1 MAFFTPLGGRVLSLP
16 ISRVEVT
23 PKQGEGMRDVRGDV
37 VRRQLK
43 ADHGIEVLEVRSIN
57 GFLIK
62 SVVEAE
68 QISERVDDL
77 FSDPIIEHASTNSL
91 LLTSPEYFPTTP
103 DAAITIG
110 FKPGVTDNPGNAAY
124 DGFKTIFSQHE
135 DFEDASISTYQTYVF
150 YGVPENISVEWIAS
164 TLHNNLIQRA
174 LVSGA
179 EACQQ
184 SMWPSLEYPEKPPQV
199 FSPPQPMNLEISDE
213 ALLELSDKGLLAL
226 NLEEMQTIQGHYR
239 DEEIRAARNAVGI
252 VTDAPTDVELECLA
266 QTWSE
271 HCKHKIFASKIHHID
286 TETGEDTIIDSIFK
300 THIMKPTHDMQGE
313 VDWLLSVFH
322 DNSGVIAW
330 DDDWSVCM
338 KAETHNSP
346 SALDPYGGA
355 MTGIVGV
362 NRDILGTGLGARPI
376 ANTDVF
382 CFGPPD
388 WNGDLPNNL
397 FHPSRVLRG
406 VHAGVRVGGNES
418 GIPTVNGAI
427 VFDDRYIG
435 KPLVYCGTVGI
446 MPRQL
451 PDGRQSHIKTP
462 KSGDI
467 VYMVGGRVGYDGIH
481 GATFSS
487 LELTEESPSSAV
499 QIGDPITQKKMLDMV
514 LEARDAGL
522 ITCITDNG
530 AGGLSSSIGEMAE
543 YTNGCEIDLAKVPLK
558 QPGLSAWEILVSE
571 SQERMTI
578 AVKTSD
584 CEAFEAMAD
593 LHEVEATPVAT
604 FTSSGMFHVKYGS
617 DTVAYLPIEFL
628 HDGVPQLQLES
639 EWVAPVNEL
648 FRTDLVPLDDGAGH
662 TSLLLRM
669 LARPN
674 IASKESWVRQYDH
687 EVIAQTAVKPFV
699 GIERDGP
706 GDAGVI
712 APIHGNPHGLVISCG
727 IVPRYSDLDAG
738 AMAAASIDE
747 AVRNAVC
754 AGVNVDKIAGL
765 DNFCWPDSIESVKTP
780 DGKFKLAQLV
790 RANREL
796 ERVCRAYRLPC
807 VSGKDSMKNDYGSGE
822 NKISIPPTLL
832 YSVFGDQPDV
842 RFTATSDFKSA
853 GERVYLVGIS
863 KEELG
868 ACELAYMLRDSGEIS
883 GIGGQV
889 PLLPN
894 PEENISMYR
903 SLSTAIQ
910 SGLIRTAHDCSEGGV
925 AVAAAEMC
933 IGGRL
938 GADLDIDG
946 TGPSSVWSRMW
957 GESLGRF
964 LVGVEPEDEAAFVEW
979 MKGHPLTFLGTV
991 TEKPTLVISDG
1002 YDALV
1007 DVGTDAMVESWQKTL
1022 DMTGGVA

>member
-1 MAFFTPLGGRVLSLP
+1 MAIT
-16 ISRVEVT
+16 RVEVT
-23 PKQGEGMRDVRGDV
+23 PKQGPGMRDVRGDV
-37 VRRQLK
+37 VRRQLA
-43 ADHGIEVLEVRSIN
+43 ADHNISVTEVRSIV

-62 SVVEAE
+62 SDIDGDA
-68 QISERVDDL
+68 ISARVDDL
-77 FSDPIIEHASTNSL
+77 FADPIIEDGATNTL
-91 LLTSPEYFPTTP
+91 LLTNKEQFPSTP
-103 DAAITIG
+103 STVVTVG
-110 FKPGVTDNPGNAAY
+110 FKAGVTDNPGTAAL
-124 DGFKTIFSQHE
+124 DGFRTIFPNAGI
-135 DFEDASISTYQTYVF
+135 ASISTYITYAF
-150 YGVPENISVEWIAS
+150 YGLSEEVDAHWLAK
-164 TLHNNLIQRA
+164 TLHNNLIERA
-174 LVSGA
+174 LTADQAACAAA
-179 EACQQ
+179 E
-184 SMWPSLEYPEKPPQV
+184 WPAIEYTEKPAQDFEAPLHV
-199 FSPPQPMNLEISDE
+199 DMEIPDE
-213 ALLELSDKGLLAL
+213 ALIHLSETGLLAL

-239 DEEIRAARNAVGI
+239 DADVRAARTAAGI
-252 VTDAPTDVELECLA
+252 VADAPTDVELECLA

-286 TETGEDTIIDSIFK
+286 TVTGEEAVIDSIFK
-300 THIMKPTHDMQGE
+300 THIMKPTHDMQKE

-330 DDDWSVCM
+330 DDEWSICM

-388 WNGDLPNNL
+388 WEGNLPDNL

-446 MPRQL
+446 MPRRL
-451 PDGRQSHIKTP
+451 ADGRESHIKTP
-462 KSGDI
+462 VAGDI
-467 VYMVGGRVGYDGIH
+467 VYMVGGKVGYDGIH

-499 QIGDPITQKKMLDMV
+499 QIGDPITQKKMIDMI
-514 LEARDAGL
+514 LEARDTGL

-530 AGGLSSSIGEMAE
+530 AGGLSSSIGEMAS

-558 QPGLSAWEILVSE
+558 QAGLSAWEILVSE
-571 SQERMTI
+571 SQERMTV
-578 AVKTSD
+578 AVKTED
-584 CEAFEAMAD
+584 CAAFDALAA

-604 FTSSGMFHVKYGS
+604 FTDSGVFHVKYEAT
-617 DTVAYLPIEFL
+617 TVAYLPIEFL

-639 EWVAPVNEL
+639 EWTPPHVVDFIAPEAADHSTL
-648 FRTDLVPLDDGAGH
+648 MID
-662 TSLLLRM
+662 M

-674 IASKESWVRQYDH
+674 IASKETWVRQYDH
-687 EVIAQTAVKPFV
+687 EVIAQTAIKPFV
-699 GIERDGP
+699 GVKRDGP
-706 GDAGVI
+706 GDAGLI
-712 APIHGNPHGLVISCG
+712 APIHGNPHGIVISCG
-727 IVPRYSDLDAG
+727 IAPRYSDIDAG

-754 AGVNVDKIAGL
+754 AGVDVDKIAGL

-807 VSGKDSMKNDYGSGE
+807 VSGKDSMKNDYGTGE
-822 NKISIPPTLL
+822 KKISIPPTLL
-832 YSVFGDQPDV
+832 FSLFGDQPDV
-842 RFTATSDFKSA
+842 RFTATSDLKQA
-853 GERVYLVGIS
+853 GDRLFLVGRS
-863 KEELG
+863 HDELG
-868 ACELAYMLRDSGEIS
+868 ASEIAFMLRENGTVE
-883 GIGGQV
+883 GIGGTPPQ
-889 PLLPN
+889 LAH
-894 PEENISMYR
+894 PERNLTLYR
-903 SLSTAIQ
+903 ALSQAIQ
-910 SGLIRTAHDCSEGGV
+910 NGLIQTAHDCSEGGV
-925 AVAAAEMC
+925 GVAVAEMC

-938 GADLDIDG
+938 GATIDLDG
-946 TGPSSVWSRMW
+946 TGDESLWARLW

-964 LVGVEPEDEAAFVEW
+964 VVAVNPSKEAEFVQW
-979 MKGHPLTFLGTV
+979 MSGQPLTFLGEAV
-991 TEKPTLVISDG
+991 DNNTLTITDG
-1002 YDALV
+1002 FEEIV
-1007 DVGTDAMVESWQKTL
+1007 STQVEAMVASWQEAL
-1022 DMTGGVA
+1022 DMTGGVE

>member
-1 MAFFTPLGGRVLSLP
+1 MAVT
-16 ISRVEVT
+16 RVEVT

-37 VRRQLK
+37 IRRQLM
-43 ADHGIEVLEVRSIN
+43 ADHNIKVGNVRSIN

-62 SVVEAE
+62 SNIEKAE
-68 QISERVDDL
+68 IAERVNDL
-77 FSDPIIEHASTNSL
+77 FSDPIIEDV
-91 LLTSPEYFPTTP
+91 LTDTLFLSSPEHFPTP
-103 DAAITIG
+103 PSSAITIG
-110 FKPGVTDNPGNAAY
+110 FKPGVTDNPGSAAY
-124 DGFKTIFSQHE
+124 DGFKTIFPHHE
-135 DFEDASISTYQTYVF
+135 HKDDSSISTYHTYIF
-150 YGVPENISVEWIAS
+150 FDLPEGVTTEWLAS

-174 LVSGA
+174 VTSDA
-179 EACQQ
+179 TAC
-184 SMWPSLEYPEKPPQV
+184 SNAKWPAIDYPEKPPQTLT
-199 FSPPQPMNLEISDE
+199 PPQRMDLEISNE
-213 ALLELSDKGLLAL
+213 ELLLLSENGLLAL
-226 NLEEMQTIQGHYR
+226 NLEEMQTIQSHYHNETVR
-239 DEEIRAARNAVGI
+239 QARATVGI
-252 VTDAPTDVELECLA
+252 VEDAPTDVELECLA

-271 HCKHKIFASKIHHID
+271 HCKHKIFASRIHHID
-286 TETGEDTIIDSIFK
+286 SETGEDSVTDSIFK
-300 THIMKPTHDMQGE
+300 THIMKPTHDMQKE

-330 DDDWSVCM
+330 NEDWSVCM

-382 CFGPPD
+382 CFGPPN
-388 WNGDLPNNL
+388 WEGELPTNL
-397 FHPSRVLRG
+397 FHPSRVFRG

-446 MPRQL
+446 MPRLL

-462 KSGDI
+462 TAGDI

-499 QIGDPITQKKMLDMV
+499 QIGDPITQKKMIDMV

-522 ITCITDNG
+522 ISCITDNG
-530 AGGLSSSIGEMAE
+530 AGGLSSSIGEMAT
-543 YTNGCEIDLAKVPLK
+543 YTDGCEIDLAKVPLK

-578 AVKTSD
+578 SVKPED
-584 CEAFEAMAD
+584 CAAFDAMAQ

-604 FTSSGMFHVKYGS
+604 FTNTGMFHVKYEEE
-617 DTVAYLPIEFL
+617 TVAYLSIDFL

-639 EWVAPVNEL
+639 EWHTPTPEL
-648 FRTDLVPLDDGAGH
+648 FAPESISLPEQAGH
-662 TSLLLRM
+662 SSLLLRM
-669 LARPN
+669 LAQPN

-687 EVIAQTAVKPFV
+687 EVIAQTVIKPFV
-699 GIERDGP
+699 GIQRDGP

-712 APIHGNPHGLVISCG
+712 APIHGDPHGLVISCG
-727 IVPRYSDLDAG
+727 IAPRYSDLDAG

-754 AGVNVDKIAGL
+754 AGINVDKMAGL

-780 DGKFKLAQLV
+780 DGKFKLAQLI

-807 VSGKDSMKNDYGSGE
+807 VSGKDSMKNDYGTGE
-822 NKISIPPTLL
+822 KKISIPPTLL
-832 YSVFGDQPDV
+832 YSVFGDHPDV
-842 RFTATSDFKSA
+842 RFTATSDFKNA
-853 GERVYLVGIS
+853 GEKVYLVGVS

-868 ACELAYMLRDSGEIS
+868 ASEISFMLRDSGEAS

-894 PEENISMYR
+894 PEINITTYR
-903 SLSTAIQ
+903 ALSTAIQ
-910 SGLIRTAHDCSEGGV
+910 AGLIQTAHDCSEGGV

-938 GADLDIDG
+938 GADIDIDG
-946 TGPSSVWSRMW
+946 TGDASVWARLW

-964 LVGVEPEDEAAFVEW
+964 LVGVQPEDEAGFIQW
-979 MKGHPLTFLGTV
+979 MAGHPITMLGTV
-991 TEKPTLVISDG
+991 TDSENLTISDG
-1002 YDALV
+1002 YDVLI
-1007 DVGTDAMVESWQKTL
+1007 DVETTSMVEAWQKTL